1 MFSEDWAVFSEH
13 GNKGRD
19 LKIGG
24 SQIRGKHDGSY
35 LQCLS
40 VEARFFNL
48 AAAASLCCISSC
60 APFDRSS
67 SIGDINSE
75 LTAALER
82 IPSYDGSDLVQVA
95 REIEANSTL
104 MIQAHAA
111 FIEEFNR
118 LSANRS
124 VKRSKLVAVSDRYDT
139 ERRSQRDNLLVLQ
152 GQLQAAV
159 PEDYW
164 PEVAEIL
171 YEKADLVAL
180 GASLEL

>member
-1 MFSEDWAVFSEH
+1 MAATCNASLSR
-13 GNKGRD
+13 RD
-19 LKIGG
+19 FI
-24 SQIRGKHDGSY
+24 
-35 LQCLS
+35 
-40 VEARFFNL
+40 NL

-67 SIGDINSE
+67 AISDINSE
-75 LTAALER
+75 LAATLER
-82 IPSYDGSDLVQVA
+82 IPSDDGSDLVQLA
-95 REIEANSTL
+95 REIEANSTQ

-124 VKRSKLVAVSDRYDT
+124 VKRSQLIAVSDRYDT

-152 GQLQAAV
+152 GQLQAAI
-159 PEDYW
+159 PEEYW

-171 YEKADLVAL
+171 YEKADIVAS
-180 GASLEL
+180 GTSLEL